1 MAKQTI
7 TNRRN
12 ATKRLGNDEIM
23 PAGKIPPQAT
33 DLEEAVLGAMMLE
46 KNAYTAVLEILKPEA
61 FYQPH
66 HQAIFMVCKDLFEKG
81 EPIDILTVTAEL
93 RKTGQLE
100 AVGGAFYITQLTS
113 RVSSAANVEYHARI
127 ISEKHIQRELIRIGT
142 EITTEAFDD
151 GADAL
156 SLLDTAQQKIFEVS
170 EGTISKDVEK
180 IDDLLKKAIKN
191 LEAIKDHENKLTG
204 IPSGFMELDRETS
217 GWQKSDLIILAA
229 RPGMGKTAFAL
240 SVARNAAVDFGKSI
254 AVFSLEMS
262 GEQLVTRLISGET
275 EIISQK
281 MRNGNLTAQEWERL
295 NNKIGRL
302 ADAKIFIDD
311 TPGISVFELK
321 AKCRRLKAQQGIDMI
336 IIDYLQLMRG
346 EDTKG
351 GNREQEIGYISRSL
365 KGLAKELHVPVI
377 ALAQLSRA
385 VETRGG
391 NKKPML
397 SDLRESG
404 SIEQDAD
411 MVMFLYRPEYYQIT
425 EFEDGMPTQG
435 LAEVMLAKHRHGAIG
450 DFRVR
455 FQGEFAKFA
464 DIDSMSMPMG
474 GGGDFSFS
482 EDPGVR
488 SITLQ
493 SKMNSDD
500 FDDMPPF

>member
-1 MAKQTI
+1 MAKQTTTRR
-7 TNRRN
+7 TN
-12 ATKRLGNDEIM
+12 KRLGNEDFI
-23 PAGKIPPQAT
+23 PAGKIPPQAP

-61 FYQPH
+61 FYEPR
-66 HQAIFMVCKDLFEKG
+66 HQTIYNVCKGLFERG

-93 RKTGQLE
+93 RKAGELE
-100 AVGGAFYITQLTS
+100 AVGGAYYITQLTN

-127 ISEKHIQRELIRIGT
+127 ISEKHIQRELIRIST
-142 EITTEAFDD
+142 EITNEAFEE

-156 SLLDTAQQKIFEVS
+156 GLLDTAQQKIFEVS
-170 EGTISKDVEK
+170 EGTISRDVEK

-191 LEAIKDHENKLTG
+191 LESIKDHENTLTG
-204 IPSGFMELDRETS
+204 IPSGFVELDRETS

-240 SVARNAAVDFGKSI
+240 SVARNAAVDFTKSI

-281 MRNGNLTAQEWERL
+281 MRSGNLTAQEWDRL
-295 NNKIGRL
+295 NNKIGKL
-302 ADAKIFIDD
+302 ANAKIFIDD

-346 EDTKG
+346 EDSKG
-351 GNREQEIGYISRSL
+351 QQGNREQEIGYISRSL

-455 FQGEFAKFA
+455 FQGEFARFV
-464 DIDSMSMPMG
+464 DIDAMSMPMG
-474 GGGDFSFS
+474 GTDFGFS

-493 SKMNSDD
+493 SKMNNDD

>member
-1 MAKQTI
+1 MAKQT
-7 TNRRN
+7 TTRRN
-12 ATKRLGNDEIM
+12 TKRLGTEDQLQ
-23 PAGKIPPQAT
+23 GGRIPPQAP

-46 KNAYTAVLEILKPEA
+46 KNAYTSVLEILKPEA
-61 FYQPH
+61 FYEQKH
-66 HQAIFMVCKDLFEKG
+66 EIIFRACRELFERG
-81 EPIDILTVTAEL
+81 DPIDILTVTAEL
-93 RKTGQLE
+93 RKTGELE
-100 AVGGAFYITQLTS
+100 SVGGAYYITQLTN
-113 RVSSAANVEYHARI
+113 RIASAANVEYHARI
-127 ISEKHIQRELIRIGT
+127 ISEKHIQRELIRISR
-142 EITTEAFDD
+142 EINDEAFED

-156 SLLDTAQQKIFEVS
+156 GLLDTAQQKIFEVS
-170 EGTISKDVEK
+170 EGTISRDVEK
-180 IDDLLKKAIKN
+180 IDDLLKKTIKN
-191 LEAIKDHENKLTG
+191 LEAIKDHENTLTG
-204 IPSGFMELDRETS
+204 VPSGFVELDRETS
-217 GWQKSDLIILAA
+217 GWQKSDLVIIAA

-240 SVARNAAVDFGKSI
+240 TVARNAAVEFAKSI

-262 GEQLVTRLISGET
+262 GEQLVSRLISGET

-281 MRNGNLTAQEWERL
+281 MRNGDLTPQEWERL
-295 NNKIGRL
+295 NTKISRL

-346 EDTKG
+346 EDSKG
-351 GNREQEIGYISRSL
+351 QGNREQEIGYISRSL

-391 NKKPML
+391 TKKPML

-435 LAEVMLAKHRHGAIG
+435 LAEIMLAKHRHGAVR

-455 FQGEFAKFA
+455 FQGEFAKFT
-464 DIDSMSMPMG
+464 DIDGMG
-474 GGGDFSFS
+474 GMPQGGGNFSFT
-482 EDPGVR
+482 EDQGVQT
-488 SITLQ
+488 ITLQ
-493 SKMNSDD
+493 SRMNDNDD
-500 FDDMPPF
+500 DVPF

>member
-1 MAKQTI
+1 MTKQTTI
-7 TNRRN
+7 NRN
-12 ATKRLGNDEIM
+12 KKQLKEELLLLG
-23 PAGKIPPQAT
+23 GKIAPNAS

-61 FYQPH
+61 FYDPKNE
-66 HQAIFMVCKDLFEKG
+66 IIYNVCKDLFERG
-81 EPIDILTVTAEL
+81 DPIDILTVTNEL
-93 RKTGQLE
+93 RKSGELDS
-100 AVGGAFYITQLTS
+100 VGGAYYITQLTN

-127 ISEKHIQRELIRIGT
+127 ISEKHIQRELIRISG
-142 EITTEAFDD
+142 EIGREASEE

-156 SLLDTAQQKIFEVS
+156 GLLDTAQQKIFEVS
-170 EGTISKDVEK
+170 EGTISRDVVK
-180 IDDLLKKAIKN
+180 IEDILKKAIKN
-191 LEAIKDHENKLTG
+191 LESIKGHENTLTG
-204 IPSGFMELDRETS
+204 VPSGFVELDRETS
-217 GWQKSDLIILAA
+217 GWQKSDLIIIAA

-240 SVARNAAVDFGKSI
+240 TVARNASVDFGKSI

-262 GEQLVTRLISGET
+262 SEQLVGRLISGET

-281 MRNGNLTAQEWERL
+281 MRNGNLNDQEWERL
-295 NNKIGRL
+295 NSKITKL
-302 ADAKIFIDD
+302 ADAKMFIDD
-311 TPGISVFELK
+311 TPAISVFELK

-346 EDTKG
+346 EESKG
-351 GNREQEIGYISRSL
+351 QGNREQEIGYISRSL

-385 VETRGG
+385 VEVRGG
-391 NKKPML
+391 TKKPML

-411 MVMFLYRPEYYQIT
+411 MVMFLYRPEYYQLT

-435 LAEVMLAKHRHGAIG
+435 LAEIMLAKHRHGAVR

-464 DIDSMSMPMG
+464 DIDGIGVPNQ
-474 GGGDFSFS
+474 GGDFSFS
-482 EDPGVR
+482 EDQGVQT
-488 SITLQ
+488 ITLQ
-493 SKMNSDD
+493 SKMNDGADD
-500 FDDMPPF
+500 VPF